1 MITTDPSKGLTPQQ
15 AAEAAA
21 RGESN
26 GTHDVRTKSAGEIIR
41 SNIFTLF
48 NLLNIALAA
57 LVAFTGSFRNMLF
70 MGVVI
75 SNTAIGIIQELR
87 SKRVIDR
94 LSLLS
99 APKARLLRGGKE
111 EELAV
116 ADIVKGDIMLLS
128 AGQQVCADDEI
139 AEGFCEAD
147 ESLVTGETDPVPK
160 SAGDTLLSGSFIVA
174 GSVKAQ
180 AIRVGSESFSGQ
192 ITSAAKANKG
202 ASKRGSEMMRSI
214 DRIISIVSVCIV
226 PFGAVLF
233 LKAFFVTRQ
242 SIESGIIST
251 VAALIGMIPEGLVL
265 LTSIALAVSTIRLAQ
280 NNALCQDLCCVEK
293 LARVDTLCLDKT
305 GTLTEGCMELS
316 QTVSLSDSFDTEKA
330 LIAFAGAF
338 TDPNATLKAI
348 AESFPA
354 DGAAKP
360 LRTVP
365 FSSARKWSAAEF
377 ADMGCLFLGAPNFV
391 LDGAA
396 YSAIEPRVR
405 EFAEK
410 GQRVLLL
417 AQGDALPEN
426 SEAPRAEAKA
436 LVVLSDKIRPS
447 TPQTLEYFKKQG
459 VALKI
464 ISGDDPVTVAN
475 VARRAGLDGAE
486 RYVDVSTLTDSE
498 LEEAAEKYSVFG
510 RVQPFRKLA
519 LVKALKARGHR
530 VAMTGDGV
538 NDVPALREADC
549 SIAMQSGSD
558 AARCVSQLVLMTS
571 DLSCLPLVVA
581 EGRRTINNIQ
591 RSAAL
596 FLVKTIYSFL
606 LAAAFL
612 MLPLAYP
619 FRPIQMTLI
628 SALTIGVPSF
638 LLALEPNKSLV
649 RGSFLANVLRRAAPG
664 GITAALGVGLVMA
677 TQQMLTMT
685 DAHTSVM
692 AVYLTA
698 AVSFAVLF
706 GVCRPFNAAR
716 GAMFAALTAAF
727 VGAAALLSGLF
738 YLEPLK
744 AIEWVTLAALVGA
757 SLIILAGLNALAEK
771 FFDKGSKAGEKTEP

>member
-1 MITTDPSKGLTPQQ
+1 MITTDPINGLTPQQ
-15 AAEAAA
+15 AEEAAA

-26 GTHDVRTKSAGEIIR
+26 GSQNVHTKSVWQIVRE
-41 SNIFTLF
+41 NLFTLF
-48 NLLNIALAA
+48 NLLNIVLAA
-57 LVAFTGSFRNMLF
+57 LVAFTGSWRNMLF

-75 SNTAIGIIQELR
+75 SNTAIGIFQELR

-94 LSLLS
+94 LSVLS
-99 APKARLLRGGKE
+99 APKARLLRGGR
-111 EELAV
+111 ELSLPV

-128 AGQQVCADDEI
+128 AGQQVCADGEI

-147 ESLVTGETDPVPK
+147 ESLVTGESDPVPK
-160 SAGDTLLSGSFIVA
+160 NVGDELLSGSFIVA

-180 AIRVGSESFSGQ
+180 AARVGSESFSGQ
-192 ITSAAKANKG
+192 ITGKAKG
-202 ASKRGSEMMRSI
+202 AVKRTSEMMRSI
-214 DRIISIVSVCIV
+214 NRIISIVSVCIV

-233 LKAFFVTRQ
+233 LKAFLVTRQ
-242 SIESGIIST
+242 SLESGIVST

-280 NNALCQDLCCVEK
+280 KDTLCQDLYCVEA

-316 QTVSLSDSFDTEKA
+316 EVVSLCGGYDAQGA
-330 LIAFAGAF
+330 LAAFAGAF

-354 DGAAKP
+354 SGAQKP

-365 FSSARKWSAAEF
+365 LSSARKWSAAEF
-377 ADMGCLFLGAPNFV
+377 EDFGCLFLGAPSFV
-391 LDGAA
+391 LDAAA

-405 EFAEK
+405 RYAEN

-417 AQGDALPEN
+417 AQGERLPEN
-426 SEAPRAEAKA
+426 GEAPRAQAKA

-447 TPQTLEYFKKQG
+447 TPQTLEYFKRQG

-464 ISGDDPVTVAN
+464 ISGDDPVTVSN
-475 VARRAGLDGAE
+475 VARRAGLEGAE
-486 RYVDVSTLTDSE
+486 RCVDVSALTDAE
-498 LEEAAEKYSVFG
+498 LEEAAEKYTVFG

-519 LVKALKARGHR
+519 LVKALKARGHK

-558 AARCVSQLVLMTS
+558 AARCVSQLVLLTS
-571 DLSCLPLVVA
+571 DLGCLPLVVA

-596 FLVKTIYSFL
+596 FLVKTIYAFL

-612 MLPLAYP
+612 VLPLAYP
-619 FRPIQMTLI
+619 FKPIQMTLI

-638 LLALEPNKSLV
+638 LLALEPNRSLV
-649 RGSFLANVLRRAAPG
+649 RGGFLANVLRRAAPG

-677 TQQMLTMT
+677 AQQVL
-685 DAHTSVM
+685 AISAEHTSVM

-706 GVCRPFNAAR
+706 GVCLPFNAAR
-716 GAMFAALTAAF
+716 GVMFAALTAAF
-727 VGAAALLSGLF
+727 VGAAALFGGLF
-738 YLEPLK
+738 YLEPLS
-744 AIEWVTLAALVGA
+744 AVEWVALAALVGA
-757 SLIILAGLNALAEK
+757 SWLILAGLNALAVRLY
-771 FFDKGSKAGEKTEP
+771 DKRAKKSA